1 MCINNMCSCVLYV
14 CVSYLNTSLTRQK
27 QQVYI
32 QDKTKHP
39 ETNGYE
45 TINKPML
52 RNLVIM
58 QCISWNDKTILLCPS
73 WVRSILQ
80 SA

>member
-1 MCINNMCSCVLYV
+1 MCSCVLYV

-45 TINKPML
+45 SSHNAMH
-52 RNLVIM
+52 
-58 QCISWNDKTILLCPS
+58 
-73 WVRSILQ
+73 
-80 SA
+80 